1 MQTSNRRS
9 VYSFCSLSYLTKALQ
24 TKLKEE
30 AREEKKKLQ
39 QMEEQFQVKNQL
51 FVSVLQQ
58 DFFKR

>member
-30 AREEKKKLQ
+30 AREEEKKLQ
-39 QMEEQFQVKNQL
+39 QMEEQFQVKNQP
-51 FVSVLQQ
+51 FVSVLQ
-58 DFFKR
+58 